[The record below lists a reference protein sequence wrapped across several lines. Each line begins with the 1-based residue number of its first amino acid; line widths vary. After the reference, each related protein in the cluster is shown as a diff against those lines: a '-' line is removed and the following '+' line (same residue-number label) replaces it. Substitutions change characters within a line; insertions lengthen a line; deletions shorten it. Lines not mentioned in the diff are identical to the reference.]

1 MHSIIQ
7 PEMCNLQLCPEVLCD
22 LNVHEECQSSLL
34 SHCWIKF
41 IYKLRLWLSS
51 LAQGDWLQKRKYSVK
66 DDKNYF
72 VYAMHGNN
80 QPWILNL
87 SSVLSHV
94 RRRQENKRLVRKG
107 EMKVRKGNRKTMKIH
122 IIVQETF
129 QKQHKLVCWSQV
141 TEAAHIVVL
150 R

>member
-22 LNVHEECQSSLL
+22 VNVHEECQSYF
-34 SHCWIKF
+34 HCWIKF
-41 IYKLRLWLSS
+41 IYKPRLWLSS
-51 LAQGDWLQKRKYSVK
+51 LARGDWLWKRKYSVK

-72 VYAMHGNN
+72 VYATHGNN
-80 QPWILNL
+80 QPWILNP

-94 RRRQENKRLVRKG
+94 ERRQENKRLVTKG
-107 EMKVRKGNRKTMKIH
+107 DVEVRKINRKEKNYENTH
-122 IIVQETF
+122 YCTRNQE
-129 QKQHKLVCWSQV
+129 HKLVRWSQF
-141 TEAAHIVVL
+141 TEAAHILVL